1 MLTNNQFKYISY
13 GIMIFIVLILISNIY
28 ITKINNN
35 YTSSGLIEGF
45 LNKNDKKKVD
55 SGVSDLIS
63 KICDKK
69 HKHEVIAYAKSFN
82 NDIPKLK
89 GVCTMNLMI
98 NMENKLNKLNNDN
111 NLFSNDTDIKDIID
125 TLNIIESNVKY
136 LEQDCGGGMFSSGG
150 SSSGFSF
157 GGGDKDNNK
166 NSWFGG
172 SDSGKKN
179 KKDTNG
185 KKSKGKDKAL
195 FGWATNNS
203 SDSDS
208 D

>member
-35 YTSSGLIEGF
+35 YTASGLIEGF

-55 SGVSDLIS
+55 SGISDLIS
-63 KICDKK
+63 KICKD
-69 HKHEVIAYAKSFN
+69 KHEVIAYAKSFN

-89 GVCTMNLMI
+89 GVFTMHLMN

-125 TLNIIESNVKY
+125 TLNIIENNVKY

-157 GGGDKDNNK
+157 GGGDKGDGK
-166 NSWFGG
+166 KKGSSWFSSGG
-172 SDSGKKN
+172 D
-179 KKDTNG
+179 KDTSSKNG
-185 KKSKGKDKAL
+185 KNGKKDKAL

-203 SDSDS
+203 SDSD
-208 D
+208 

>member
-1 MLTNNQFKYISY
+1 MLTNNQFRYISY

-98 NMENKLNKLNNDN
+98 NMENKLNNPKD
-111 NLFSNDTDIKDIID
+111 LFSNDTDIKDTID

-150 SSSGFSF
+150 SSLGFSF
-157 GGGDKDNNK
+157 GDGDKGDGKKKGSSWFGSGGDKD
-166 NSWFGG
+166 
-172 SDSGKKN
+172 
-179 KKDTNG
+179 KKDRSS